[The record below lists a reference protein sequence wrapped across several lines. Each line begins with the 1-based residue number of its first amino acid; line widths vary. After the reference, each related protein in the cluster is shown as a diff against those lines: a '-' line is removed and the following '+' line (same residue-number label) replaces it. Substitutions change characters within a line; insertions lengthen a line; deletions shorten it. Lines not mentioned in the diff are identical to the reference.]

1 MPPFHAAAS
10 ERTARLGVALLL
22 ALAVACRREDP
33 RIRDLTRRAEQAEA
47 AARELRQAWADQQR
61 RFLRAG
67 FGAQAPDAATL
78 VLSPEQKRFLEDRI
92 NRERDS
98 SRQALLKEV
107 LVQDARIAG
116 LRAEVARLQ
125 EGLPHP
131 DRVRVHES
139 HYGLALR
146 FLRSR
151 GLSGPEARRLLSR
164 APLMDKLA
172 PGFEVYHFHT
182 EGAYGTW
189 VGQGAAAVSP
199 ADLNAEGREEAEE
212 ARDDAREQSRRSR
225 RELAELARQKR
236 AVEAEIDAVRSEYGH
251 LLAGRAAL
259 GAETEAQAARLNA
272 LHHRI
277 GLRKDLEA
285 AGIIEVPFFG
295 PPRAGRAWRD
305 ELFQD
310 HLDLRA
316 AQRLT
321 LRAADLGLRRIGRV
335 ILVPGS
341 LQAGEHY
348 RLVFGPG
355 RRSAVLEILV
365 PERFRNTKVVVALSE

>member
-1 MPPFHAAAS
+1 MA
-10 ERTARLGVALLL
+10 L
-22 ALAVACRREDP
+22 ALILTAACRREDP
-33 RIRDLTRRAEQAEA
+33 RIRDLTRQAEQAEG

-67 FGAQAPDAATL
+67 FGDQAPDAATL
-78 VLSPEQKRFLEDRI
+78 TLSPEQKRFLEDRI
-92 NRERDS
+92 NRERGS
-98 SRQALLKEV
+98 SRQALLKEI
-107 LVQDARIAG
+107 LAQDGRIAG
-116 LRAEVARLQ
+116 LRTELARLR
-125 EGLPHP
+125 EGLPSP
-131 DRVRVHES
+131 DLVRVHES

-146 FLRSR
+146 FLRGR
-151 GLSGPEARRLLSR
+151 GLPEPEARRLLSK

-189 VGQGAAAVSP
+189 VGQGTAAISP
-199 ADLNAEGREEAEE
+199 ADLNAAGREEVE
-212 ARDDAREQSRRSR
+212 AARGTAREHARATRH
-225 RELAELARQKR
+225 ELAELARQKR

-316 AQRLT
+316 GQRLT
-321 LRAADLGLRRIGRV
+321 LRAADLGLQRIGRV

-341 LQAGEHY
+341 LQEGEHY
-348 RLVFGPG
+348 RMVFGPG
-355 RRSAVLEILV
+355 RRSAALEILT

>member
-1 MPPFHAAAS
+1 MA
-10 ERTARLGVALLL
+10 L
-22 ALAVACRREDP
+22 ALILTTACRREDP
-33 RIRDLTRRAEQAEA
+33 RIRDLTRQAEQAEG
-47 AARELRQAWADQQR
+47 AARELRQAWAEQQR

-78 VLSPEQKRFLEDRI
+78 VLSPEQKRFLEARI

-98 SRQALLKEV
+98 SRQALFQEILA
-107 LVQDARIAG
+107 QDARIAG
-116 LRAEVARLQ
+116 LRAELARLR
-125 EGLPHP
+125 EGLPSP
-131 DRVRVHES
+131 DLVRVHES
-139 HYGLALR
+139 HHGLALR

-151 GLSGPEARRLLSR
+151 GLAEDEARRLLSR
-164 APLMDKLA
+164 TPLLEKLA
-172 PGFEVYHFHT
+172 PGFEVYHFHA

-189 VGQGAAAVSP
+189 VGQGMAAVSP
-199 ADLNAEGREEAEE
+199 ADLNAEAREEVEK
-212 ARDDAREQSRRSR
+212 ARTTARERARRTR
-225 RELAELARQKR
+225 HELADLARQKR
-236 AVEAEIDAVRSEYGH
+236 AVEAEIEAVRSEYGH

-305 ELFQD
+305 EVFQD

-316 AQRLT
+316 DQRLT

-335 ILVPGS
+335 NLVPGS
-341 LQAGEHY
+341 LQEGEHY
-348 RLVFGPG
+348 RLEFGPG
-355 RRSAVLEILV
+355 RRTATLEILV